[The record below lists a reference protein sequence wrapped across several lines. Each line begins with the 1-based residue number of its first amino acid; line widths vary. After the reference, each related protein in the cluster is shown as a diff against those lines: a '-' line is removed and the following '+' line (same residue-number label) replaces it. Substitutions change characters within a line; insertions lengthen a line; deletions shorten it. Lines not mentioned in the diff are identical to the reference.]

1 MQNTE
6 QFNFF
11 VSLPKVTVGMPPN
24 NEYTIT
30 APLPES
36 ELRQLIHE
44 VTSFVI
50 TINIVFYAN
59 LFLPLQNRLTGM
71 MKVRQC

>member
-1 MQNTE
+1 
-6 QFNFF
+6 
-11 VSLPKVTVGMPPN
+11 MPPN

-44 VTSFVI
+44 VSSINFDSFV
-50 TINIVFYAN
+50 
-59 LFLPLQNRLTGM
+59 Q
-71 MKVRQC
+71 